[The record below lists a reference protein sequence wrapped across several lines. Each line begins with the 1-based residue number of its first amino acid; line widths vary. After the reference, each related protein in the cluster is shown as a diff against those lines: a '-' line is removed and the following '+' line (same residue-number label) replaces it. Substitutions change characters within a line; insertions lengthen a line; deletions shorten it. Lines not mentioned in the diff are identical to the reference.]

1 MTNGINTGRANLAD
15 WDLAQPDNF
24 FVADRHLQRALA
36 FYLGD
41 ERYRAEAGRL
51 YRFGHAIATV
61 GDRAVRMANVEGN
74 LPRLESYDGF
84 GRRVDRVIFHPSHH
98 EAGRI
103 IYGSGVMEVLARP
116 GQNLLSLALFYLSA
130 MNGEAGHN
138 CPLACTAGAIKALQA
153 VGSPELQVAYLPHL
167 LNPDYDQNYT
177 AAQFLT
183 EVQGGS
189 DVGANATLA
198 MPLASGR
205 WLLNGEKWFCSN
217 VNAQIALVTARVAG
231 QGEGTRGL
239 GLFLVPRALDNHSL
253 NGLFVRRLKDKFGT
267 RSMATG
273 EVVFEEALAYQV
285 GDTAEGFRTV
295 MNYVINISRIFNAFG
310 CAGNGRRAY
319 LVAWSYAQY
328 RQAFGRPI
336 LHYPLIQ
343 DSLSKM
349 RSDQAAMLAGSLRIA
364 RLLDEVESGRSNDT
378 DSLRLAL
385 NLNKIRT
392 ASLAHEI
399 IMRAIEILG
408 GNGTIET
415 FSILPRLLRDNVVYE
430 NWEGSP
436 NVLLAQAQ
444 RDMRRHQLHQP
455 FLALIR
461 TMFEPVTFPR
471 LRREGLAKL
480 DAIAE
485 ELEAV
490 LALDEM
496 SATILFRPLMERLTD
511 LFYLACLTVEAGWEL
526 FKYEDRTKQR
536 LAEFFLDR
544 RVVGREAK
552 DIPDYLDQ
560 VSRLCADVR
569 PGKVEKLVQDETD

>member
-1 MTNGINTGRANLAD
+1 MNGIDTGRAALTD
-15 WDLAQPDNF
+15 WDRAQPDNF
-24 FVADRHLQRALA
+24 FVADRNLQRTLA
-36 FYLGD
+36 FYWGEEL
-41 ERYRAEAGRL
+41 YRAEAGRL
-51 YRFGHAIATV
+51 YRFGQAVSTTV
-61 GDRAVRMANVEGN
+61 DRAVRIANLEGN
-74 LPRLESYDGF
+74 LPRLEGYDGF
-84 GRRVDRVIFHPSHH
+84 GRRVDRVVFHPEHH

-103 IYGSGVMEVLARP
+103 IYGSGVMSVLARP

-153 VGSPELQVAYLPHL
+153 VGSPELQAAYLPHL

-189 DVGANATLA
+189 DVGANATVA
-198 MPLASGR
+198 TPLASGR

-217 VNAQIALVTARVAG
+217 VNAPLALVTAKVAG

-239 GLFLVPRALDNHSL
+239 GLFLVPRGLDGNTL

-273 EVVFEEALAYQV
+273 EVVFEDGLAYQV
-285 GDTAEGFRTV
+285 GETTDGFRTV
-295 MNYVINISRIFNAFG
+295 MNYVINISRIFNALG
-310 CAGNGRRAY
+310 CAGNSRRAY

-349 RSDQAAMLAGSLRIA
+349 RSDQAAMLAGSLRIV
-364 RLLDEVESGRSNDT
+364 RLLDEVESGRSNET
-378 DSLRLAL
+378 DSLRMAL

-392 ASLAHEI
+392 ATLAHEI

-408 GNGTIET
+408 GTGTIES
-415 FSILPRLLRDNVVYE
+415 FSLLPRLLRDNVVYE

-436 NVLLAQAQ
+436 NVLLAQVQ

-461 TMFEPVTFPR
+461 AMFEPVTFVR
-471 LRREGLAKL
+471 VRREGLAQL
-480 DAIAE
+480 EAISQE
-485 ELEAV
+485 IEAV

-544 RVVGREAK
+544 RVAGREAK

-560 VSRLCADVR
+560 VGRLCADVR
-569 PGKVEKLVQDETD
+569 PGKIEKLVRDESD